1 MGYLRRTSIYLEI
14 MTLSDS
20 TPMMTMV
27 NIVAI
32 DVKTLRLDNG
42 SVLF

>member
-1 MGYLRRTSIYLEI
+1 MGYLRRKSIYLEI

-20 TPMMTMV
+20 THMMTMV